1 MIIQKPSKNLG
12 KDLKSP
18 DSNVVPVQVRPRAPI
33 KINDLQDF
41 DYLRSNSKNSDSRRI
56 VDESPSDARCRLMVE
71 YSKLSS
77 DQQLLLVKN
86 IILQINSGR

>member
-33 KINDLQDF
+33 KSIS
-41 DYLRSNSKNSDSRRI
+41 YSRLFF
-56 VDESPSDARCRLMVE
+56 S
-71 YSKLSS
+71 
-77 DQQLLLVKN
+77 
-86 IILQINSGR
+86 INSPPLVM